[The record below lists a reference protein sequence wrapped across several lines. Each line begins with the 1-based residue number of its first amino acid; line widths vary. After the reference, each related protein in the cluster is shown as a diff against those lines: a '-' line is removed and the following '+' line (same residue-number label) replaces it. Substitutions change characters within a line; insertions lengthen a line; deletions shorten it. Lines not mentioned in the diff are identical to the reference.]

1 MREFDKTIP
10 PSGKLSTNLLQVWIQ
25 HDINRSK
32 SLEKGEI
39 VDMISQICG
48 KIPSPHL
55 ARKIFK
61 KWEIKDKLT
70 WEHFQRIL
78 PPGGNEKDVYDAVIE
93 IDRESAVREDVK
105 QVLKRMESPPVS
117 PRGRMTPISTKREP
131 LSRTPPRKKR
141 LPDSKFAA
149 PAAISKNT
157 LQLWLRFDP
166 NRKKVMEEEDIV
178 DMITTILGK
187 KPTSHMIDRIFKAWQ
202 IKNRTLTWADF
213 RRLYGSDANESNIYQ
228 DLDRIIFGFS
238 SVKSRF
244 LKTEAKAAE
253 PPSLTVKIKTT
264 DTAGADYSSSVGA
277 LLSPRSLKNKLRMS
291 KELRAQF
298 PLEGLRLSEMMSVF
312 RFAYRRFF
320 PGKVISTKRADI
332 ARKELAAAR
341 KQRYS
346 NSEFCDWFVKIMED
360 YEETSS
366 ISSSEMGGGEI
377 SSSEQEEKRMTGISK
392 KRRPIA
398 KSAQGTGSRHIRKRE
413 PVPVVKR
420 RPTSP
425 KDVKLLDLSRLVSD
439 YRARDK
445 FNDLD
450 DKKTGRLRITQ
461 LTSLMKWVHR
471 MTQSDLNFTHLQTM
485 LEKKL
490 GDKALTYAEFCN
502 VYQNA
507 VADLESASRYNS
519 SHVMQKDAQSKNLSV
534 NSMKMWLKYD
544 VNRSK
549 ILEEKEMK
557 RCIQDCLGRQV
568 DRQFMTAFF
577 KKWRVSNRTVTFEL
591 WMKHLPGASN
601 EETLRKFL
609 ETMYGYE

>member
-10 PSGKLSTNLLQVWIQ
+10 PSGKLSTNLLQVWIK

-39 VDMISQICG
+39 VDMISKICG

-55 ARKIFK
+55 VKKIFK
-61 KWEIKDKLT
+61 KWEIKDALT
-70 WEHFQRIL
+70 WDHFQKVL
-78 PPGGNEKDVYDAVIE
+78 PAGGNEKNVYDAIIE
-93 IDRESAVREDVK
+93 IDRETAVREDVK
-105 QVLKRMESPPVS
+105 QVLKRMESPPAS
-117 PRGRMTPISTKREP
+117 PRGRMTSITSKRVPIS
-131 LSRTPPRKKR
+131 STPPRKKR

-149 PAAISKNT
+149 PTAMSKNT

-166 NRKKVMEEEDIV
+166 DRKKVMDEDAIIA
-178 DMITTILGK
+178 MLTTIMGK
-187 KPTSHMIDRIFKAWQ
+187 KPTTHMIDRIFKAWQ
-202 IKNRTLTWADF
+202 IENRTLTWADF
-213 RRLYGSDANESNIYQ
+213 RRLYGSDANEANLYR
-228 DLDRIIFGFS
+228 DLDRIVFGFS
-238 SVKSRF
+238 S
-244 LKTEAKAAE
+244 LQ
-253 PPSLTVKIKTT
+253 
-264 DTAGADYSSSVGA
+264 
-277 LLSPRSLKNKLRMS
+277 NKLRMS
-291 KELRAQF
+291 QELRVQF
-298 PLEGLRLSEMMSVF
+298 PLEGLRLSEMMGVF
-312 RFAYRRFF
+312 RWACRRFF
-320 PGKVISTKRADI
+320 PEKVLSAKRTDI

-341 KQRYS
+341 KQRYT

-360 YEETSS
+360 YDDTSS
-366 ISSSEMGGGEI
+366 VSSSQVGGAEI
-377 SSSEQEEKRMTGISK
+377 SSSEKEEKRMTGISK

-413 PVPVVKR
+413 PVPILKR
-420 RPTSP
+420 RPTGP
-425 KDVKLLDLSRLVSD
+425 KDVKLLVLSKLVSD

-450 DKKTGRLRITQ
+450 KKKIGRLRITQ
-461 LTSLMKWVHR
+461 LTPLMKWVHR
-471 MTQSDLNFTHLQTM
+471 MTQSELNFSHLQTM

-490 GDKALTYAEFCN
+490 GSKALTYVEFCN

-507 VADLESASRYNS
+507 VTDLESASRYNS
-519 SHVMQKDAQSKNLSV
+519 SHGVQKEAQSKNLSV

-557 RCIQDCLGRQV
+557 TCIQDCLGRAV
-568 DRQFMTAFF
+568 DRNFMTAFF
-577 KKWRVSNRTVTFEL
+577 KRWKVPNRTVTYEI

-609 ETMYGYE
+609 DSMYGYE